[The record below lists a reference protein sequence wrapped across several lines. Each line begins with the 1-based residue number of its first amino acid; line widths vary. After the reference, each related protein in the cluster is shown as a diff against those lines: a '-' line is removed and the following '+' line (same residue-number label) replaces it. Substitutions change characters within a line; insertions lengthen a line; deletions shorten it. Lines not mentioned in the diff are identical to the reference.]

1 MKNTIKS
8 IATQAINTPA
18 RAILSI
24 VFMVFSAILLNTHA
38 MAQDGDAGQIRHVMM
53 AQFDKPT
60 DRLSVDAIVVKG
72 DFAVAGWIQSG
83 RGGRAVLVK
92 EKGKWVINVCGGDG
106 LKSAEALAQTGM
118 PAATA
123 QALAKDLAAV
133 EAKLSPDMLKKFAMF
148 DGIVKVGAGHGAQA
162 GHAAPAAHAG
172 HAAPAVSKSID
183 VKNAWIRTTVQGQ
196 KGTGAFMTITSK
208 DGAKLVGGSSPV
220 AGVTEI
226 HEMKMDGD
234 IMRMRAIPGGLDLP
248 AGKAVELK
256 PGSYHVMLLDL
267 KTALPKDTT
276 VPVTLMFKDAKGV
289 ESKVELTSRGY
300 DSTGGALCLQ
310 ISTNISLRKF

>member
-1 MKNTIKS
+1 MMKNTIKF
-8 IATQAINTPA
+8 IANKAINTPA
-18 RAILSI
+18 RVIFGI
-24 VFMVFSAILLNTHA
+24 IFMALAALFFGANAL
-38 MAQDGDAGQIRHVMM
+38 AQEGDAGQIRHAMM
-53 AQFDKPT
+53 AVFDKPT
-60 DRLSVDAIVVKG
+60 DRLSVDPIVVKG

-118 PAATA
+118 PMATA

-148 DGIVKVGAGHGAQA
+148 DGIVKVGADHGAQA
-162 GHAAPAAHAG
+162 GHAAHATST
-172 HAAPAVSKSID
+172 ASKSID

-196 KGTGAFMTITSK
+196 KGTGAFMTITAK
-208 DGAKLVGGSSPV
+208 DAAKLVGGSSPV

-226 HEMKMDGD
+226 HEMKMEGD
-234 IMRMRAIPGGLDLP
+234 IMRMRAISGGLDLP

-256 PGSYHVMLLDL
+256 PGSYHIMLLDL
-267 KTALPKDTT
+267 KVALPKDTT

-289 ESKVELTSRGY
+289 ESKVEITVPVA
-300 DSTGGALCLQ
+300 TTAPGGAAMPANQ
-310 ISTNISLRKF
+310 HKH